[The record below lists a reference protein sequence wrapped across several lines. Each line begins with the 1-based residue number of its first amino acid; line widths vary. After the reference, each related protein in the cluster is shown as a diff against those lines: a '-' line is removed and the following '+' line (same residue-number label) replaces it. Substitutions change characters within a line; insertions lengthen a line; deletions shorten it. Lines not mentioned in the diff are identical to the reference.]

1 MMSSQRQPSPYH
13 QHLLLPLQTQSHPL
27 LLPRVSLNTTQTTTP
42 VNATM
47 PDNRAAYITAKS
59 VLEVKSAPYTP
70 PGPDELVVKNGAVAV
85 NPFDWIKQV
94 VGGLMF
100 TYMKYPFI
108 LGSDIAGEVVQVGA
122 GGEAAKLFRVGDRV
136 VGHAFGMDHRSA
148 KTPEGAFQHYSV
160 LRYNLTAKIPDTLS
174 YASAC
179 VLPLGL
185 STAATGLF
193 MKKNLGLALPTP
205 GPTQPKN
212 QTFIVWGGSTS
223 VGSNAIQLARAAGY
237 EVIATASPKNFE
249 YLKRLGATQVYDYH
263 SATAVTDIIAALKG
277 KICAGAIAIGA
288 GSLEACVDIVG
299 ASEAPPGQRK
309 FVCQTSFFL
318 PPSQMPGSLLGFTWL
333 GMRMLRWNA
342 AMFVKGKRGGVE
354 FKFAWGGDLV
364 DGEVAAAVY
373 NRFLP
378 AALASGE
385 FVAAPE
391 PVVVGHG
398 LEHLQEAFDL
408 NRKGMS
414 AGKAV
419 VTL

>member
-1 MMSSQRQPSPYH
+1 
-13 QHLLLPLQTQSHPL
+13 
-27 LLPRVSLNTTQTTTP
+27 
-42 VNATM
+42 M
-47 PDNRAAYITAKS
+47 PDNRAAYITSKS
-59 VLEVKSAPYTP
+59 ILEVKSAPYTP
-70 PGPDELVVKNGAVAV
+70 PGPNELVVKNGAVAI

-94 VGGLMF
+94 VGGRMF

-108 LGSDIAGEVVQVGA
+108 LGSDVAGEVVEVGS
-122 GGEAAKLFRVGDRV
+122 GGEAAKVFRVGDRV
-136 VGHAFGMDHRSA
+136 AGHAFAMDHRSA
-148 KTPEGAFQHYSV
+148 KTSEGAFQQYTV
-160 LRYNLTAKIPDTLS
+160 LRYNLTARIPDELS

-179 VLPLGL
+179 VLPLGF

-193 MKKNLGLALPTP
+193 MKKNLGLSLPSTP
-205 GPTQPKN
+205 GPTPSKN

-237 EVIATASPKNFE
+237 EVIATASEKNFA
-249 YLKRLGATQVYDYH
+249 YLKRLGAAQVYDYH
-263 SATAVTDIIAALKG
+263 SATAVADIIAALKG
-277 KICAGAIAIGA
+277 KICAGAIAVGS

-299 ASEAPPGQRK
+299 ASEPPPGQRK

-333 GMRMLRWNA
+333 GLRLLRWNA
-342 AMFVKGKRGGVE
+342 AMFVKAKRNGVE
-354 FKFAWGGDLV
+354 FKFVWGGDLV
-364 DGEVAAAVY
+364 EDEVGAAVY

-378 AALASGE
+378 AALAKGE
-385 FVAAPE
+385 FVAAPD

-398 LEHLQEAFDL
+398 LEHLQAAFNL